1 MVALSSLAGAGWQFF
16 GNNGLPL
23 AGGKLY
29 TYAAGTTTPLAAY
42 TSISGATP
50 HANPIVLD
58 SAGRVPSEVWLTS
71 TANYKFTLKTAADV
85 EIWTKDNV
93 PGIAASTDLALYVTY
108 TDLASTAAGKGAE
121 LVGFSGFNGAA
132 NVDEALDWLRTSVS
146 VIEFGAVGDGTTDD
160 RTAIQAA
167 IDYAYANGMDVAF
180 PADIPAYYKVSLNLV
195 CRPGVSMRGVGGQ
208 AKIKNMNTGGAT
220 LMDRSVFLPG
230 NMLLNYT
237 QILTSYDCGT
247 VDAGNSVTLTTP
259 ADVLNFA
266 VGDQVVTLSTATSV
280 SSGFTLNDYLHLNRI
295 TGISGATITLQYPID
310 ISYAGG
316 IALLSSVS
324 TTAAPIVL
332 PMYFI
337 DNCSF
342 ENLDVEAPGGGMFSG
357 YGGMYNVTVR
367 DCIVDGQWGPY
378 VNAAQY
384 CTFTNNKWYFSYL
397 MGDFS
402 LNSLYSVIDDD
413 TFLYKY
419 NSTVTPVARFQFS
432 EAARH
437 CKFINSSV
445 NTNRL
450 TVLAGNSLFA
460 FGSATR
466 CVVARNNIAN
476 DSSASSLTTV
486 SFGGRTAGIRCFR
499 NTFADNVVQMNNVRM
514 FVYFS
519 VTNFTVSPPVP
530 ATDVLNINN
539 RVENNLFT
547 ANSGDFAYSVR
558 LDSSYSNYVSN
569 NKSTFGAIFFN
580 DTASS
585 GNIIE
590 NNYFPQGFSTN
601 ETDLADNYYQQ
612 NVLRNNASAASV
624 VKQSLALASASSV
637 NAPASTA
644 TTVYT
649 DNIGTNMATR
659 DRYEFEFYIQPT
671 GVANT
676 KPIVFNLRNVTDAS
690 DIALFSHTIP
700 AASTG
705 LVVVKT
711 TVVVKGAGAAAAT
724 TTTVYDTTAGTTTTY
739 ASTFTRPAVDKDL
752 SFNFIATPGAGVS
765 LSFVQISANYS
776 NPYN

>member
-108 TDLASTAAGKGAE
+108 ANLASTAVNKGAS
-121 LVGFSGFNGAA
+121 LVGFDGFDGAST
-132 NVDEALDWLRTSVS
+132 VDEALGWLRNSVN
-146 VIEFGAVGDGTTDD
+146 VQEFGAVGDGVTDD
-160 RTAIQAA
+160 IAAIQAA
-167 IDYAYANGMDVAF
+167 VDYAYANGLDVAY
-180 PADIPAYYKVSLNLV
+180 PANIPAFYAISRCII
-195 CRPGVSMRGVGGQ
+195 CRPGVSHRGVGGY
-208 AKIKNMNTGGAT
+208 AKIKNTRAANYGNT
-220 LMDRSVFLPG
+220 LDRAVFLPG
-230 NMLLNYT
+230 NLFPGQT
-237 QILTSYDCGT
+237 QSLTFYNCGT
-247 VDAGNSVTLTTP
+247 IQPGVSVTLTTP
-259 ADVLNFA
+259 ADAANFA
-266 VGDQVVTLSTATSV
+266 VGDQIVTASTAFAL
-280 SSGFTLNDYLHLNRI
+280 SGGLKDFDYMHLNRVKAI
-295 TGISGATITLQYPID
+295 VGAVITLEYPID
-310 ISYAGG
+310 VSYAGG
-316 IALLSSVS
+316 IALLAERSS
-324 TTAAPIVL
+324 L
-332 PMYFI
+332 PPVVEPLFFAE
-337 DNCSF
+337 NCAF
-342 ENLDVEAPGGGMFSG
+342 QFLDVESNGLPIGAWS
-357 YGGMYNVTVR
+357 GMYNVTFS
-367 DCIVDGQWGPY
+367 DCIVKGQSSLSYG
-378 VNAAQY
+378 NTFQY
-384 CTFTNNKWYFSYL
+384 CRFERIRSYFSDRIGEYA
-397 MGDFS
+397 
-402 LNSLYSVIDDD
+402 LNSLYTTTTNCSFTYFNGPTNTGVPFLRFQIAEASRGCRVTGNTIDLNDLSVTAGYSIF
-413 TFLYKY
+413 TFNDCNYCEY
-419 NSTVTPVARFQFS
+419 SDNTVTSSSAASNITGCTFVGRPTADGLRCSNNSFS
-432 EAARH
+432 RNILSMNDIRL
-437 CKFINSSV
+437 FV
-445 NTNRL
+445 YLGMVDNTN
-450 TVLAGNSLFA
+450 
-460 FGSATR
+460 
-466 CVVARNNIAN
+466 
-476 DSSASSLTTV
+476 
-486 SFGGRTAGIRCFR
+486 
-499 NTFADNVVQMNNVRM
+499 VQN
-514 FVYFS
+514 
-519 VTNFTVSPPVP
+519 
-530 ATDVLNINN
+530 L
-539 RVENNLFT
+539 VEGNLFT
-547 ANSGDFAYSVR
+547 ANTGTFTTYSVR
-558 LDSSYSNYVSN
+558 LDNSYSNYISN
-569 NKSTFGAIFFN
+569 NKSNFGAIFFN
-580 DTASS
+580 DTVSS

-590 NNYFPQGFSTN
+590 NNYFPLGFGAN
-601 ETDLADNYYQQ
+601 ETSLTDNYYQQ

-676 KPIVFNLRNVTDAS
+676 KPIVFNLRDNTPPAS